1 MSLYAALQG
10 RFLYNVLKL
19 VYSHFNSIEMII
31 YLLKNVNSINSKDVF
46 ECSFGRETQKMCLKI
61 DLKLFELYFNILN
74 FFNFKIRLLT
84 FIFMSSHLQKK
95 KARIKWSCK
104 TRMQPSNVNLLLFKK
119 KIKLK
124 NLSFCKSLLNIQETL
139 IYIFHRG

>member
-1 MSLYAALQG
+1 
-10 RFLYNVLKL
+10 
-19 VYSHFNSIEMII
+19 
-31 YLLKNVNSINSKDVF
+31 
-46 ECSFGRETQKMCLKI
+46 MCLKI
-61 DLKLFELYFNILN
+61 DLKLFKLYFNILN

-104 TRMQPSNVNLLLFKK
+104 TRMQPSNVNLLQFKK

-139 IYIFHRG
+139 IYIFHRGWNHNCKFWRRKNKIWNLLIWGTRSEVTDIHYLALGDPFQR